1 MKHIQQMK
9 TTLFSLKRIYF
20 KLTQNLKKK
29 VNMSKGR
36 ATVATEA
43 QLWNNWFTWINPQL
57 TWTDFLF
64 LALLQAKLV
73 EPHL

>member
-43 QLWNNWFTWINPQL
+43 QL
-57 TWTDFLF
+57 
-64 LALLQAKLV
+64 
-73 EPHL
+73 